1 MAQVQDQIQVQIQE
15 VHECPICL
23 EEIVG
28 FKNRVT
34 TECGHTFHCR
44 CLLTNAAHNGFGCPF
59 CRAELADAVEDSDDD
74 ESEYDE
80 DEYTPARYDDDDEEA
95 SRASDYDDDDDDFE
109 NEIGYMYD
117 RINQMEEDHLLR
129 GFRWMFQP
137 LNKEDEEEAAEEA
150 AEEAEAEETAEED
163 DVTVWETDS
172 ECDNELDDDL
182 SSYSINITVSSVAAE
197 NQVTYNQWPEE
208 SSSPTY
214 NSIREYFQNAGFS
227 VRVHS
232 EEDEYQS
239 SSDSEDE
246 DDE

>member
-1 MAQVQDQIQVQIQE
+1 
-15 VHECPICL
+15 
-23 EEIVG
+23 
-28 FKNRVT
+28 VT

-59 CRAELADAVEDSDDD
+59 CRAELADAVEDSDSED
-74 ESEYDE
+74 EYDE
-80 DEYTPARYDDDDEEA
+80 DEYTPARYDDDSDAGEDA

-109 NEIGYMYD
+109 NEIGYMYH

-137 LNKEDEEEAAEEA
+137 LNEEEEEEEEEAAD
-150 AEEAEAEETAEED
+150 AEEAVANAEED
-163 DVTVWETDS
+163 DVLSEADVWETDS

-208 SSSPTY
+208 SSSSTH

-232 EEDEYQS
+232 KEDEYQS
-239 SSDSEDE
+239 SSDSEEE

>member
-109 NEIGYMYD
+109 NEIGYMYH
-117 RINQMEEDHLLR
+117 RINVMEEDHLLR

-137 LNKEDEEEAAEEA
+137 LNEEEEEEAAEEA
-150 AEEAEAEETAEED
+150 AEEAVAEEAEAVAEE
-163 DVTVWETDS
+163 VIE
-172 ECDNELDDDL
+172 DNEDIVDDDL
-182 SSYSINITVSSVAAE
+182 SSYSINITVSSVAVE
-197 NQVTYNQWPEE
+197 NQVTYNQWQYLG
-208 SSSPTY
+208 S
-214 NSIREYFQNAGFS
+214 S

-232 EEDEYQS
+232 EEDEYKS
-239 SSDSEDE
+239 SSDSEEE